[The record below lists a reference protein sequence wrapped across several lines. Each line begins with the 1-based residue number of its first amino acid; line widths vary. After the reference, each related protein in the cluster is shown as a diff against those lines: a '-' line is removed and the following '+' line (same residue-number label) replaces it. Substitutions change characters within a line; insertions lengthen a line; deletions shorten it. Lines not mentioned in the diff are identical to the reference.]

1 MARYRGP
8 KHRLA
13 RREGVN
19 TLEKQ
24 SASLLRRL
32 TIPPGMHGPK
42 GVKRKSSDYGTQLRE
57 KQKAKRTYGLSEKQ
71 FANYVVRATKVK
83 GKTGEA
89 LLQLLEGRLDNIIY
103 RLGFVPSRTMARQ
116 IVSHGHVMVN
126 SKTVNV
132 PSFATRVND
141 VVTLSSKAME
151 MTTIKKMLEKEEL
164 KVPKFLERKAAA
176 GKVLKVPSRDEIMTE
191 VEEQLIVEYYSR

>member
-1 MARYRGP
+1 
-8 KHRLA
+8 
-13 RREGVN
+13 
-19 TLEKQ
+19 
-24 SASLLRRL
+24 
-32 TIPPGMHGPK
+32 MHGPK